1 MKKILCLIA
10 VNMAAA
16 ASFAQ
21 QPGKDDPI
29 GRYLFPPELI
39 MGHSQELALKDRQR
53 AAIKGEVQKAQS
65 KFVDVQ
71 WEMQEEGQ
79 KMEKLL
85 RQVPADETRILEQAD
100 RIMNLEREIK
110 KTHLSLLIRL
120 KNLLTP
126 EQITRLEGFRRE
138 SAR

>member
-1 MKKILCLIA
+1 VKQILCFIA
-10 VNMAAA
+10 VSMAAVA
-16 ASFAQ
+16 LLAE
-21 QPGKDDPI
+21 QPGNDDPI

-39 MGHSQELALKDRQR
+39 MGHSQELSLLEKQR
-53 AAIKGEVQKAQS
+53 AAIKTEVQKAQS

-85 RQVPADETRILEQAD
+85 RQAPADETRILEQAD
-100 RIMNLEREIK
+100 KIMNLEREIK

-126 EQITRLEGFRRE
+126 EQIAKLEGLRRE
-138 SAR
+138 R

>member
-10 VNMAAA
+10 VIMAAA

-39 MGHSQELALKDRQR
+39 MGHSQELSLQDRQR
-53 AAIKGEVQKAQS
+53 AAIKAEVQKAQS

-79 KMEKLL
+79 KMERLL

-120 KNLLTP
+120 KNLLTA